1 MLQFL
6 FSSNT
11 KNIVKLDLIFA
22 IFLTMTIIQNYSS
35 EFYYLF
41 SQAAPRAGRP
51 GRRGA
56 QAPFKKKKGARG
68 FLKTP
73 GSGREAGA
81 PRLRRE
87 APRRSRGAQAFFKK
101 SLGSFFF

>member
-56 QAPFKKKKGARG
+56 QAP
-68 FLKTP
+68 
-73 GSGREAGA
+73 
-81 PRLRRE
+81 
-87 APRRSRGAQAFFKK
+87 RRSRGAQAFFKK
-101 SLGSFFF
+101 SLGSFF

>member
-1 MLQFL
+1 
-6 FSSNT
+6 
-11 KNIVKLDLIFA
+11 
-22 IFLTMTIIQNYSS
+22 MTIIQNYSS

-56 QAPFKKKKGARG
+56 QAP
-68 FLKTP
+68 
-73 GSGREAGA
+73 
-81 PRLRRE
+81 
-87 APRRSRGAQAFFKK
+87 RRSRGAQAFFKK